1 MTERIDIVSTNNTR
15 VIDVMADVDIDVQEN
30 PADFSELIGLVIAR
44 TKGHANL
51 PPGSYNVRLLC
62 VITEN
67 EGSNVDKAS

>member
-15 VIDVMADVDIDVQEN
+15 VIDVMADVDIDVQEH
-30 PADFSELIGLVIAR
+30 PADFSELIGLVVAR
-44 TKGHANL
+44 TKGRVKL